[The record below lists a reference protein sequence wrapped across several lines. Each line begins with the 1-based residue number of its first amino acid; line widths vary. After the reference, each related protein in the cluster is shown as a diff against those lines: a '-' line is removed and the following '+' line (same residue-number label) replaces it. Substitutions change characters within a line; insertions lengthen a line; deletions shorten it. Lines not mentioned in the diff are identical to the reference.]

1 MTDHPAQGH
10 AGTDTVARAAVPA
23 PGGDRA
29 SAPPTPRTPEPG
41 TAAPGGPAADATP
54 GDATPGEAAAGT
66 AQAAPDG
73 RLWQALT
80 ALYAADPA
88 TAPAPRTGTGTGTG
102 SGTGDGA
109 PDDGRPAD
117 GRTAAR
123 PDGRL
128 RRALSALYAADPATA
143 DVPAGALGA
152 EAARKSA
159 GESAGES
166 ARPVPDAVPEERGEP
181 GGTATAPFTAAVVQD
196 LLCRAERDR
205 RLTREA
211 GAAPTPQRRR
221 GVVEC
226 HRDNADALA
235 GIVARHG
242 WPAAAAVGAEASTA
256 ALMILLHAPRLDLRL
271 RCRDLIAQ
279 AMADGRTPAVHLAYI
294 ADHCAV
300 ELGEPQ
306 FYGTRIDPVT
316 LRPYPVRLP
325 QTLDERRQDVG
336 LGPMEEQMRALRLRG

>member
-1 MTDHPAQGH
+1 MTDHPAQAH

-23 PGGDRA
+23 PGDGRA
-29 SAPPTPRTPEPG
+29 YAPPAPRAPEPG
-41 TAAPGGPAADATP
+41 TAAPDGSAAGTA
-54 GDATPGEAAAGT
+54 AGETAPGT
-66 AQAAPDG
+66 AQAAPEG

-80 ALYAADPA
+80 AMYVSD
-88 TAPAPRTGTGTGTG
+88 TASDTVSRTPRTGTGAGTA
-102 SGTGDGA
+102 TGDTD
-109 PDDGRPAD
+109 DDGHPRD
-117 GRTAAR
+117 GRTAAP

-128 RRALSALYAADPATA
+128 RRALSALYTAGPASA
-143 DVPAGALGA
+143 DVPAAVLGA
-152 EAARKSA
+152 EGTRGA
-159 GESAGES
+159 
-166 ARPVPDAVPEERGEP
+166 GEP
-181 GGTATAPFTAAVVQD
+181 GEAATAPFTAAVVQD

-221 GVVEC
+221 GVAEC

-235 GIVARHG
+235 GIVGRHG

-279 AMADGRTPAVHLAYI
+279 ATADGRTPAVHLAYI

-306 FYGTRIDPVT
+306 FYGTRINPVT

-325 QTLDERRQDVG
+325 RTLDERRQDVG